1 MPQLTIK
8 LRLLVEYPRPVVA
21 ITRQY
26 SGGEKKR
33 KKGRVSLVKI
43 LHSPS
48 RNIPSPLNSR
58 LVNRVYGW
66 KPAGNFPIGSNE
78 RAKDD
83 KIGTLSITF
92 NLLNIILNRLTFNNV
107 TSNTVFQR
115 SIPDIQV

>member
-8 LRLLVEYPRPVVA
+8 LRSLVEYPRPVVA

-26 SGGEKKR
+26 SGGEKKK
-33 KKGRVSLVKI
+33 KKGTGLPGKNSPFSLSKY
-43 LHSPS
+43 S
-48 RNIPSPLNSR
+48 LNSR

-92 NLLNIILNRLTFNNV
+92 NLLKHHPKS
-107 TSNTVFQR
+107 SNLQ
-115 SIPDIQV
+115 

>member
-48 RNIPSPLNSR
+48 PLNSR

-92 NLLNIILNRLTFNNV
+92 NLLKHHPKS
-107 TSNTVFQR
+107 SNLQ
-115 SIPDIQV
+115 